1 MIRNEL
7 YPMIFKRK
15 SFHLF
20 RNCGR
25 EQISDKELDEIK
37 NAWESF
43 ERLTPETKTAIR
55 IIPAAKV
62 AFKRDAEY
70 CVLIYSE
77 EKPDW
82 LQNAGYLGQQLD
94 LWLASKNI
102 GSLWFGIG
110 KPDEPVFE
118 GLSYVIMFAIRK
130 VPDET
135 YFRKDMYA
143 AKRKPLEEIW
153 DGETFGAAE
162 VARFTPSACN
172 SQPWKVENKDG
183 KLTVYR
189 YTKKT
194 RIGIM
199 SPKNAQYFNR
209 IDIGIYL
216 CILEL
221 CLAHEEKVFTRTLF
235 PDDIGAEAELT
246 KVAEYIYK

>member
-1 MIRNEL
+1 MIRSEL
-7 YPMIFKRK
+7 YPMISKRK

-20 RNCGR
+20 RNCGN
-25 EQISDKELDEIK
+25 EHISEEELGEIK
-37 NAWESF
+37 KAWESF
-43 ERLTPETKTAIR
+43 EPLCPDIKTAIR
-55 IIPAAKV
+55 IIPASKV

-77 EKPDW
+77 EKQNW

-110 KPDEPVFE
+110 KPDEPAWE

-135 YFRKDMYA
+135 YFRKDMFA
-143 AKRKPLEEIW
+143 AKRKPLEDIW
-153 DGETFGAAE
+153 EGETFGVAE
-162 VARFTPSACN
+162 IARFSPSACN
-172 SQPWKVENKDG
+172 SQPWKTENKDG
-183 KLTVYR
+183 VLTVYR
-189 YTKKT
+189 YTKNT

-221 CLAHEEKVFTRTLF
+221 CLAHEGKQFTRTLF
-235 PDDIGAEAELT
+235 PDDMGNEAELT
-246 KVAEYIYK
+246 KVAEYR

>member
-1 MIRNEL
+1 MINSEL

-20 RNCGR
+20 RNCGD
-25 EQISDKELDEIK
+25 EHISDAELSEIK
-37 NAWESF
+37 SAWESF
-43 ERLTPETKTAIR
+43 EPLCPEIKTAIR
-55 IIPAAKV
+55 IIPASKV

-77 EKPDW
+77 QKTNW
-82 LQNAGYLGQQLD
+82 LQNVGYLGQQLD
-94 LWLASKNI
+94 LWLTSKNI

-110 KPDEPVFE
+110 KPDEPTYE
-118 GLSYVIMFAIRK
+118 DLTYVIMFAVRK
-130 VPDET
+130 VTDEMM
-135 YFRKDMYA
+135 YRKDMYA

-153 DGETFGAAE
+153 EGDTFGAAE
-162 VARFTPSACN
+162 VARFSPSACN
-172 SQPWKVENKDG
+172 SQPWKVENRDG

-189 YTKKT
+189 YTRNT

-221 CLAHEEKVFTRTLF
+221 CLQHEGKAFARALF
-235 PDDIGAEAELT
+235 ADDPGDEAELT
-246 KVAEYIYK
+246 KVAEYSV